1 MDVLPWLE
9 ALARPLVAMFQP
21 EQRIFWPWLLLSAP
35 LGLAV
40 CVLRMRGW
48 ESGWS
53 LFRTQFLSRA
63 LWTGASARLDVK
75 LMVVNGLVKL
85 VASAPLIL
93 PLAFVSALV
102 TSLLELPTGGG
113 LELLIPSWSI
123 TTLYTIAMFV
133 VGDMSRFLLHRWMHL
148 SPRLWKVHQVHH
160 SATSMNPLTVYRVHP
175 IESFLFGLRG
185 VLAGGLVTGV
195 FIWLFGNQ
203 LSGWDILGVNV
214 LGMLFNALGANL
226 RHSHV
231 WWGYGPVLEKWLI
244 SPAQHQLHHSYAS
257 QHFNQNYGT
266 CLSCWDR
273 LTGTLL
279 LSENESEVEFGVDDV
294 PLDERHR
301 LRDALLMPFR

>member
-1 MDVLPWLE
+1 MELTPWLE

-35 LGLAV
+35 LGFAV
-40 CVLRMRGW
+40 CALRMRGIAP
-48 ESGWS
+48 GWR
-53 LFRTQFLSRA
+53 LFKRSFLSPH
-63 LWTGASARLDVK
+63 LWFGASARLDIK
-75 LMVVNGLVKL
+75 LMVVNGLLKV
-85 VASAPLIL
+85 VASAPTLL

-113 LELLIPSWSI
+113 LDLVIPSWGI
-123 TTLYTIAMFV
+123 TGLYTVAMFV
-133 VGDMSRFLLHRWMHL
+133 VGDLSRFLLHRWMHNN
-148 SPRLWKVHQVHH
+148 PRLWKIHQVHH
-160 SATSMNPLTVYRVHP
+160 SATSMNPITVYRVHP

-185 VLAGGLVTGV
+185 VLAGGLVTGI
-195 FIWLFGNQ
+195 FIWLFGAK

-214 LGMLFNALGANL
+214 LGMVFNAIGANL

-231 WWGYGPVLEKWLI
+231 WWGYGKAIERWFI

-257 QHFNQNYGT
+257 QHFNRNYGT

-273 LTGTLL
+273 MTKSLL
-279 LSENESEVEFGVDDV
+279 LSADESEVDFGVEGAAI
-294 PLDERHR
+294 DERHT